1 MKLADLLVKP
11 MQRVTKYGLLLK
23 TVLGKTTDEEE
34 RLSLLNMVSLN
45 QEFYFLFNYFFSI
58 NIFLNSTEFFKGNIS
73 F

>member
-1 MKLADLLVKP
+1 